1 MMMVFGL
8 FVFELRTLPYQQLQ
22 LSHNWRHVK
31 NDRVGRSAKWQ
42 YVGAG
47 ENQLTLGGLLYPEI
61 TGGNLSLGA
70 VSTMAY
76 AGLAWPLIDGVG
88 SIYGMYVITG
98 LQETHQEFDRYGKAK
113 KIGFTLSLQRVDEDI
128 REGLYSTSISNMLEI
143 LKNSTQIIYY
153 TELNVLGKLSSNTS
167 YSFKTSLFNKTPCLL

>member
-22 LSHNWRHVK
+22 LSRNWRHVK

-61 TGGNLSLGA
+61 TGGNQSLGA

-76 AGLAWPLIDGVG
+76 TGLAWPLIDGVG

-113 KIGFTLSLQRVDEDI
+113 KIEFTLTLQRVDEDTRERLQSSSVSELMATL
-128 REGLYSTSISNMLEI
+128 REGSDIVINT
-143 LKNSTQIIYY
+143 TQ
-153 TELNVLGKLSSNTS
+153 TVLGDVIL
-167 YSFKTSLFNKTPCLL
+167 

>member
-1 MMMVFGL
+1 M
-8 FVFELRTLPYQQLQ
+8 T
-22 LSHNWRHVK
+22 
-31 NDRVGRSAKWQ
+31 VGRSAKWQ

-76 AGLAWPLIDGVG
+76 TRLAWPLIDGVG

-98 LQETHQEFDRYGKAK
+98 LQETHREFDRYGKAK
-113 KIGFTLSLQRVDEDI
+113 KMSSHSRCS
-128 REGLYSTSISNMLEI
+128 GLMKISGTAA
-143 LKNSTQIIYY
+143 KC
-153 TELNVLGKLSSNTS
+153 
-167 YSFKTSLFNKTPCLL
+167 FNK

>member
-22 LSHNWRHVK
+22 LSRNWRHVK

-61 TGGNLSLGA
+61 TGDNLSLGA

-76 AGLAWPLIDGVG
+76 TGLAWPLIDGIG

-113 KIGFTLSLQRVDEDI
+113 RIEFTLSLQRVDEDI
-128 REGLYSTSISNMLEI
+128 RERLQSSSVSELMATLKDGIETTLNTAQESLGSITS
-143 LKNSTQIIYY
+143 
-153 TELNVLGKLSSNTS
+153 
-167 YSFKTSLFNKTPCLL
+167 

>member
-22 LSHNWRHVK
+22 LSRNWRHVK

-61 TGGNLSLGA
+61 TEATCLWVRSRQ
-70 VSTMAY
+70 
-76 AGLAWPLIDGVG
+76 WP
-88 SIYGMYVITG
+88 
-98 LQETHQEFDRYGKAK
+98 
-113 KIGFTLSLQRVDEDI
+113 
-128 REGLYSTSISNMLEI
+128 
-143 LKNSTQIIYY
+143 
-153 TELNVLGKLSSNTS
+153 
-167 YSFKTSLFNKTPCLL
+167 TPG

>member
-1 MMMVFGL
+1 M
-8 FVFELRTLPYQQLQ
+8 
-22 LSHNWRHVK
+22 
-31 NDRVGRSAKWQ
+31 GRSARWQ

-76 AGLAWPLIDGVG
+76 TGLAWPLIDGIG

-113 KIGFTLSLQRVDEDI
+113 KVEFTLSLQRVDEDI
-128 REGLYSTSISNMLEI
+128 RERLQSASVSNLMATLKDGAETAFNTGLDA
-143 LKNSTQIIYY
+143 
-153 TELNVLGKLSSNTS
+153 LSD
-167 YSFKTSLFNKTPCLL
+167 LTP

>member
-1 MMMVFGL
+1 MSDRSYSYDDGIRAL
-8 FVFELRTLPYQQLQ
+8 CFELRTLPYQQLQ
-22 LSHNWRHVK
+22 LSRNWRHVK

-76 AGLAWPLIDGVG
+76 TGLAWPLIDGVG

-113 KIGFTLSLQRVDEDI
+113 KIEFTLSLQRVDEDI
-128 REGLYSTSISNMLEI
+128 RELFQNSSISHLMDTLKKVAETVTNSSQEI
-143 LKNSTQIIYY
+143 TGGLT
-153 TELNVLGKLSSNTS
+153 
-167 YSFKTSLFNKTPCLL
+167 F

>member
-1 MMMVFGL
+1 M
-8 FVFELRTLPYQQLQ
+8 
-22 LSHNWRHVK
+22 
-31 NDRVGRSAKWQ
+31 GRSAKWQ

-47 ENQLTLGGLLYPEI
+47 ENQLTQGGLLYPEI

-76 AGLAWPLIDGVG
+76 IGLAWPLIDGVG

-113 KIGFTLSLQRVDEDI
+113 KIEFTLSLQRVGEDI
-128 REGLYSTSISNMLEI
+128 RERL
-143 LKNSTQIIYY
+143 Q
-153 TELNVLGKLSSNTS
+153 NTS
-167 YSFKTSLFNKTPCLL
+167 VSELMATLKDGFDTEFNVIH

>member
-1 MMMVFGL
+1 M
-8 FVFELRTLPYQQLQ
+8 
-22 LSHNWRHVK
+22 
-31 NDRVGRSAKWQ
+31 GRSAKWQ

-70 VSTMAY
+70 ISTMAY
-76 AGLAWPLIDGVG
+76 TGLAWPLIDGVG

-113 KIGFTLSLQRVDEDI
+113 KIEFTLSLQRVDEDI
-128 REGLYSTSISNMLEI
+128 RGELQNESVSDLMAT
-143 LKNSTQIIYY
+143 LKDRAEMALNSTQ
-153 TELNVLGKLSSNTS
+153 NTMDN
-167 YSFKTSLFNKTPCLL
+167 LA

>member
-22 LSHNWRHVK
+22 LSRNWRQVK

-47 ENQLTLGGLLYPEI
+47 ENQLTLDGLLYPEI

-76 AGLAWPLIDGVG
+76 TGLAWPLIDGVG

-98 LQETHQEFDRYGKAK
+98 LQETHQEFDRYGKSK
-113 KIGFTLSLQRVDEDI
+113 KIEFTLSLQRVDEDI
-128 REGLYSTSISNMLEI
+128 RERLQSSSVRDLMGTIKEVAGTTLDIAQVT
-143 LKNSTQIIYY
+143 LK
-153 TELNVLGKLSSNTS
+153 
-167 YSFKTSLFNKTPCLL
+167 SL

>member
-22 LSHNWRHVK
+22 LSRNWRHVK

-61 TGGNLSLGA
+61 TGGNLSLGG

-76 AGLAWPLIDGVG
+76 TGLAWPLIDGVG

-98 LQETHQEFDRYGKAK
+98 LQETHQEFDRFGKAK
-113 KIGFTLSLQRVDEDI
+113 RIEFTLSLQRVDEDI
-128 REGLYSTSISNMLEI
+128 RERLQNATNSNLLNTIKRDVETA
-143 LKNSTQIIYY
+143 LKAVPTVIENLI
-153 TELNVLGKLSSNTS
+153 
-167 YSFKTSLFNKTPCLL
+167 F

>member
-1 MMMVFGL
+1 MMMVLGL
-8 FVFELRTLPYQQLQ
+8 FVFELRTLPYKQLQ
-22 LSHNWRHVK
+22 LSRNWRHVK

-70 VSTMAY
+70 ISTMAY
-76 AGLAWPLIDGVG
+76 TGLAWPLIDGVG

-113 KIGFTLSLQRVDEDI
+113 RIEFTLSLQRVDEDI
-128 REGLYSTSISNMLEI
+128 RERLKSDCIGDYVTT
-143 LKNSTQIIYY
+143 LKNGIEQR
-153 TELNVLGKLSSNTS
+153 
-167 YSFKTSLFNKTPCLL
+167 

>member
-22 LSHNWRHVK
+22 LSRNWRHVK

-47 ENQLTLGGLLYPEI
+47 ENQLTLRGLLYPEI

-76 AGLAWPLIDGVG
+76 TGLAWPLIDGVG

-98 LQETHQEFDRYGKAK
+98 LQETHQEFDRYGKSK
-113 KIGFTLSLQRVDEDI
+113 KIEFTLTLQRVDEDI
-128 REGLYSTSISNMLEI
+128 RELFQNSSISHLMDTLKKVAETVTNSSQEI
-143 LKNSTQIIYY
+143 TGGLT
-153 TELNVLGKLSSNTS
+153 
-167 YSFKTSLFNKTPCLL
+167 F

>member
-22 LSHNWRHVK
+22 LSRNWRHVK

-70 VSTMAY
+70 ISTMAY
-76 AGLAWPLIDGVG
+76 TGLAWPLIDGVG

-113 KIGFTLSLQRVDEDI
+113 KIEFTLSLQRVDEDI
-128 REGLYSTSISNMLEI
+128 REGIQSGSLNEVLATLRKSAEE
-143 LKNSTQIIYY
+143 
-153 TELNVLGKLSSNTS
+153 ELRNAREMFG
-167 YSFKTSLFNKTPCLL
+167 SLTY

>member
-1 MMMVFGL
+1 M
-8 FVFELRTLPYQQLQ
+8 ELSR
-22 LSHNWRHVK
+22 NWRHVK
-31 NDRVGRSAKWQ
+31 NERVGRSAKWQ

-47 ENQLTLGGLLYPEI
+47 ENQLTQGGLLYPEI

-76 AGLAWPLIDGVG
+76 IGLAWPLIDGVG

-113 KIGFTLSLQRVDEDI
+113 KIEFTLSLQRVGEDI
-128 REGLYSTSISNMLEI
+128 RERL
-143 LKNSTQIIYY
+143 Q
-153 TELNVLGKLSSNTS
+153 NTS
-167 YSFKTSLFNKTPCLL
+167 VSELMATLKDGFDTEFNVIH

>member
-1 MMMVFGL
+1 MMMAFGL

-22 LSHNWRHVK
+22 LSRNWRHVK
-31 NDRVGRSAKWQ
+31 NDRVGKSARWQ

-61 TGGNLSLGA
+61 TGGNLSLGT

-76 AGLAWPLIDGVG
+76 TGLAWPLIDGIG

-113 KIGFTLSLQRVDEDI
+113 KVEFTLSLQRVDEDI
-128 REGLYSTSISNMLEI
+128 RERLQSASVSNLMATLKDGAETAFNTGLDA
-143 LKNSTQIIYY
+143 
-153 TELNVLGKLSSNTS
+153 LSD
-167 YSFKTSLFNKTPCLL
+167 LTP

>member
-22 LSHNWRHVK
+22 LSRNWRHVK
-31 NDRVGRSAKWQ
+31 NDRVGRSSKWQ

-76 AGLAWPLIDGVG
+76 TGLAWPLIDGVG

-113 KIGFTLSLQRVDEDI
+113 KIEFTLSLQRVDEDI
-128 REGLYSTSISNMLEI
+128 RERLQSASVNDLMATLKEGMETMLYS
-143 LKNSTQIIYY
+143 
-153 TELNVLGKLSSNTS
+153 
-167 YSFKTSLFNKTPCLL
+167 

>member
-22 LSHNWRHVK
+22 LSRNWRHVK

-70 VSTMAY
+70 ISTMAY
-76 AGLAWPLIDGVG
+76 TGLAWPLIDGVG

-113 KIGFTLSLQRVDEDI
+113 KIEFTLSLQRVDEDI
-128 REGLYSTSISNMLEI
+128 REGIQSGSLNEVLATLRKSAEE
-143 LKNSTQIIYY
+143 
-153 TELNVLGKLSSNTS
+153 ELRNARKMFG
-167 YSFKTSLFNKTPCLL
+167 SLTY

>member
-1 MMMVFGL
+1 MMMMFGL

-22 LSHNWRHVK
+22 LSRHWRHFK
-31 NDRVGRSAKWQ
+31 NDHVGQSAKWQ
-42 YVGAG
+42 YVDAG

-76 AGLAWPLIDGVG
+76 TGLAWPIIDGIG

-98 LQETHQEFDRYGKAK
+98 LQETYQEFDRYGKAK
-113 KIGFTLSLQRVDEDI
+113 KIEFTLSLQRVDEDI
-128 REGLYSTSISNMLEI
+128 RERLQN
-143 LKNSTQIIYY
+143 
-153 TELNVLGKLSSNTS
+153 LSVSKMMPT
-167 YSFKTSLFNKTPCLL
+167 L

>member
-1 MMMVFGL
+1 MVFGL

-22 LSHNWRHVK
+22 LSRNWRHVK

-70 VSTMAY
+70 ISTMAY
-76 AGLAWPLIDGVG
+76 TGLAWPLIDGVG

-113 KIGFTLSLQRVDEDI
+113 KIEFTLSLQRVDEDI
-128 REGLYSTSISNMLEI
+128 REGIQSGSLNEVLATLRKSAEE
-143 LKNSTQIIYY
+143 
-153 TELNVLGKLSSNTS
+153 ELRNAREMFG
-167 YSFKTSLFNKTPCLL
+167 SLTY